1 MHELHNGVCFSILAT
16 ALSEDIVNH
25 IVIPMLPFM
34 IEFYEKDNYNGKVPE
49 KIISSYSGYLD
60 AAYRFSQFFSSIY
73 M

>member
-1 MHELHNGVCFSILAT
+1 MGDLHSGVCFSVLTMI
-16 ALSEDIVNH
+16 LSEDIINH
-25 IVIPMLPFM
+25 IIIPMLPFM

-60 AAYRFSQFFSSIY
+60 AAYRFSQLFACIF